1 MIAFSKLEDLQLGVG
16 AGDLE
21 AAIQPFS
28 ALDESS
34 WASAVRL
41 RKARLLRRI
50 GKRLL
55 RKLKGRG
62 DRDKT
67 RVSAEYE
74 AVWSAGYERYDT
86 DRTPDRFSPWLYGSR
101 HFLASAAGAARFRS
115 ILLGTVIRKL
125 NPASVLEV
133 GCGNGINLFLLA
145 GAFPNVS
152 FSGLELTETGH
163 AVAIMLQNEPELPR
177 HLVNYAP
184 LPLLDNQAHRR
195 ISFTRG
201 DATHMPFQDG
211 AFDLVFTVLSIE
223 QMQRIR
229 DQALK
234 EVVRVSKKF
243 VLNLEPF
250 REVNRGLWRR
260 LNVISRDYYR
270 GSIAD
275 LAEYGLEPV
284 WATADF
290 PQELMLG
297 SCFVLSRKTGA
308 A

>member
-1 MIAFSKLEDLQLGVG
+1 MIALSNLEDLSLGVK
-16 AGDLE
+16 ASELE
-21 AAIQPFS
+21 TAMQPFS
-28 ALDESS
+28 ALDESN

-41 RKARLLRRI
+41 RRTRLMRRM

-55 RKLKGRG
+55 RKLKGGG
-62 DRDKT
+62 DRDKAK
-67 RVSAEYE
+67 VSAEYE
-74 AVWSAGYERYDT
+74 AVWSAGYERYDA
-86 DRTPDRFSPWLYGSR
+86 DREPERFSPWLYGSKR
-101 HFLASAAGAARFRS
+101 FLASGAGAARFRS
-115 ILLGTVIRKL
+115 IMLGAVIRKL

-145 GAFPNVS
+145 SAFPNVS
-152 FSGLELTETGH
+152 FSGLELTETGY
-163 AVAIMLQNEPELPR
+163 AAAKSLQKEQKLPD
-177 HLVNYAP
+177 HLVKYAP
-184 LPLLDNQAHRR
+184 LPQLDCQAHHR
-195 ISFTRG
+195 IIFTRG
-201 DATHMPFQDG
+201 DAAHMPFSDS

-229 DQALK
+229 DRALQ
-234 EVVRVSKKF
+234 EVVRVSREF

-270 GSIAD
+270 GSIRE
-275 LAEYGLEPV
+275 LSLYGLEPI

-297 SCFVLSRKTGA
+297 TGLVLSRRIA
-308 A
+308 AA